1 MKIGVIGLGLIGGS
15 FCKTVKKNSD
25 YLVFGYDIN
34 ELTVLKAQMTNAIDG
49 VLDETSVLGVDLLI
63 VATNPNVF
71 ESAVKRFLPLL
82 KDGATVIDFCGTKT
96 SVVLAMQNMAKTYKN
111 IKFFGGHP
119 MAGREFSGFDRSTST
134 LFSKASMILVPVSS
148 DIFDNDRVKK
158 LFLELG
164 FLEVVFTTSEN
175 HDKVI
180 AYTSQ
185 LCHIVSNAFI
195 KSETSQKH
203 YGYSAGSYKDLT
215 RVARLDSE
223 MWSVL
228 MLENKENLLNELE
241 TLIDNLQVYKE
252 ALKNNDKLAL
262 KNALQ
267 EGNDIK
273 IAIDFSNTKQK

>member
-195 KSETSQKH
+195 KSETAQKH

-228 MLENKENLLNELE
+228 MLENKDNLLNELE
-241 TLIDNLQVYKE
+241 TLINNLQVYKE
-252 ALKNNDKLAL
+252 ALKNGDKLAL
-262 KNALQ
+262 KTALQ

>member
-228 MLENKENLLNELE
+228 MLENKDNLLNELE
-241 TLIDNLQVYKE
+241 TLINNLQVYKE
-252 ALKNNDKLAL
+252 ALKNGDKLAL
-262 KNALQ
+262 KTALQ